1 MTAQPGLLR
10 TVSGLTSNPSII
22 IPSVAFHSQTCGSLD
37 MKSCGLSR
45 IANSNIC
52 DMENN

>member
-1 MTAQPGLLR
+1 MTTQPGLLR
-10 TVSGLTSNPSII
+10 TVSVLTSNPSII

-37 MKSCGLSR
+37 ILYGLSI